1 MWIANDRVWS
11 LITHEAGNGIR
22 SWIVR
27 TFASSASIHHL
38 IMLIWDIK
46 HGTVNNLLGDDY
58 GGDSDYSAHCSPQLE
73 LHLTCWG
80 GHGDLGGRG
89 REEDRRTEDESR
101 ADGTGVDVIFMQ
113 YLNLRCRS
121 VTGDQN
127 WTAPSSSHLPVI
139 RLFMNTCKLVS
150 GSSHRRMRR
159 ILDSRLATN
168 CTYLAAKHTTILSAK
183 TQYRTFYL
191 NTFFAVLSR

>member
-11 LITHEAGNGIR
+11 LITDEAGNGIR

-127 WTAPSSSHLPVI
+127 WTAPLLLPSPGYPPVHEYMQI
-139 RLFMNTCKLVS
+139 SVRLCTQEDEE
-150 GSSHRRMRR
+150 
-159 ILDSRLATN
+159 DSRLQTS
-168 CTYLAAKHTTILSAK
+168 H
-183 TQYRTFYL
+183 
-191 NTFFAVLSR
+191 

>member
-1 MWIANDRVWS
+1 M
-11 LITHEAGNGIR
+11 
-22 SWIVR
+22 
-27 TFASSASIHHL
+27 
-38 IMLIWDIK
+38 
-46 HGTVNNLLGDDY
+46 
-58 GGDSDYSAHCSPQLE
+58 
-73 LHLTCWG
+73 
-80 GHGDLGGRG
+80 GGRG

-101 ADGTGVDVIFMQ
+101 ADGTGVD
-113 YLNLRCRS
+113 LNLRCRS